1 MITEDLNLQ
10 DLTLTQRQGVC
21 PNCKADSHISYS
33 TLKDQYDPDA
43 VYFDVKC
50 HNCGTTWDEH
60 YSLVFYEQDNIYT
73 PQKQLNT

>member
-1 MITEDLNLQ
+1 MT
-10 DLTLTQRQGVC
+10 TMSRLTQSKGVC

-33 TLKDQYDPDA
+33 RLKDQHDPDA

-60 YSLVFYEQDNIYT
+60 YSLVFFEQDNIQI
-73 PQKQLNT
+73 PSQQ

>member
-1 MITEDLNLQ
+1 MIKDPL
-10 DLTLTQRQGVC
+10 QGVC

-33 TLKDQYDPDA
+33 KLKDEYDPDL

>member
-1 MITEDLNLQ
+1 MITKDPL
-10 DLTLTQRQGVC
+10 QGVC

-33 TLKDQYDPDA
+33 KLKDEYDPDL

>member
-1 MITEDLNLQ
+1 MIKDPL
-10 DLTLTQRQGVC
+10 QGVC

-33 TLKDQYDPDA
+33 KLKDEYDPDL

-50 HNCGTTWDEH
+50 HNCGSTWDEH